1 MINKMTNTNNIMIPR
16 FITLTPI
23 NEQFESRFNA
33 MHIIDYASNGKNCVV
48 HVLQGSVIKT
58 IVVEE
63 SVQDI
68 MKLIGD
74 E

>member
-1 MINKMTNTNNIMIPR
+1 MNKMTNTNNIMIPR
-16 FITLTPI
+16 FITLTPVY
-23 NEQFESRFNA
+23 EEFEAKFNTIY
-33 MHIIDYASNGKNCVV
+33 IIHYASNGKNCVV